1 MAESKKELDD
11 SNITPDLTSLSLSSP
26 RSSKNDI
33 TPELPS
39 LPDSVDHIEISPPL
53 RRSPRKPKST
63 APFLSWVRTQLTK
76 RRNKLIGDE
85 TGRKSTENTCENTDT
100 NEKEERVD
108 ESVNTKVEK
117 QSIVTGE
124 KKSVQSK
131 YSSGD
136 YNDIICVHADENEGL
151 KNLNLDMSD
160 HQSIDNEDKINDTS
174 FESPKDKCN
183 SEEASKTEISP
194 TVYSDDV
201 FSSPSPEF
209 RKHVVTS
216 GSGVKRKAPKND
228 DKSRTKTRRKLAMF
242 KSGFSDDVMS
252 DESLDGDNEITFKF
266 TGKDRSPQSLPLGES
281 QTLKET
287 LPLGETPPLNE
298 GLSMGE
304 VSEAETSLLEGE
316 ELPSEEGTFPVKV
329 GFPPLEDFMKQ
340 APEFETEFDL
350 TSSLKKCVR
359 GCNEELSED
368 TLLDI
373 NPKKSRTEKLKDI
386 THLSDS
392 DNDLKM
398 PNNLNKSLKLGEQD
412 VSLRN
417 VETKNKSV
425 CKRKSKKHQQ
435 SIELLND
442 SDTEN
447 EFEVTEPPK
456 CSNKN
461 VQKTPQEVNRSSS
474 VGILKYFT
482 KSTEKPKPAPCTLQ
496 MSADE
501 HVKRQKQLNK
511 KNSKT
516 FVKKTSK
523 TGKKSKRC
531 TTSTARKSSTSPNI
545 CTFARKDSAK
555 NIKETITE
563 PANDTPKSRSDFNSE
578 SEYQAYLEEEDLK
591 LALKLQA
598 DFDLEAKFRL
608 SSIRTKGS
616 EDEYKFRSR
625 SRMSNC
631 SN

>member
-26 RSSKNDI
+26 RSLKNDI
-33 TPELPS
+33 TPKLPS

-85 TGRKSTENTCENTDT
+85 IGGNSTENSCKNTDT

-108 ESVNTKVEK
+108 ESVDTKVEK
-117 QSIVTGE
+117 QPIITGE

-131 YSSGD
+131 CSSGD
-136 YNDIICVHADENEGL
+136 HNDIICVHAGENEGL

-160 HQSIDNEDKINDTS
+160 HQCNDNENKINDMS
-174 FESPKDKCN
+174 FGSPKNKCN
-183 SEEASKTEISP
+183 SEEESKTEISP
-194 TVYSDDV
+194 VYSDDV
-201 FSSPSPEF
+201 FSSPSPEL
-209 RKHVVTS
+209 RKYAVTS
-216 GSGVKRKAPKND
+216 GSGVKRKAPKID
-228 DKSRTKTRRKLAMF
+228 DKGRTKTRRKLAMF
-242 KSGFSDDVMS
+242 KSGYSDDVMS
-252 DESLDGDNEITFKF
+252 DESLEGDSEITFKF
-266 TGKDRSPQSLPLGES
+266 TGKDRSPLPLRKS

-287 LPLGETPPLNE
+287 LPPGETPPLKE
-298 GLSMGE
+298 GPSMGE
-304 VSEAETSLLEGE
+304 VSETSLLEGE

-368 TLLDI
+368 TFLDI
-373 NPKKSRTEKLKDI
+373 KPKKSRTEKLKDI

-398 PNNLNKSLKLGEQD
+398 SNNLNKSLKLGEQD

-425 CKRKSKKHQQ
+425 YKRKSKKHQQ

-456 CSNKN
+456 CLNKN
-461 VQKTPQEVNRSSS
+461 GQKTPQEVNHSSS

-482 KSTEKPKPAPCTLQ
+482 KSTEKPKPAPFTLQ
-496 MSADE
+496 ISADE

-523 TGKKSKRC
+523 TGKKSKKC

-545 CTFARKDSAK
+545 CTFARKGSAK
-555 NIKETITE
+555 DIKETITE
-563 PANDTPKSRSDFNSE
+563 PADDTPKSRSDFNSE
-578 SEYQAYLEEEDLK
+578 LEYQAYLEEEDLK

>member
-33 TPELPS
+33 TPKLPS

-85 TGRKSTENTCENTDT
+85 IGGNSTENTDT
-100 NEKEERVD
+100 NEKEEGVD
-108 ESVNTKVEK
+108 ELVNTKVEK
-117 QSIVTGE
+117 RSIITGE
-124 KKSVQSK
+124 KKSVQSE

-136 YNDIICVHADENEGL
+136 HNDIICVHADENEGL

-160 HQSIDNEDKINDTS
+160 HQSSDNKDKINDMS
-174 FESPKDKCN
+174 FGSPKNKCN

-201 FSSPSPEF
+201 FSSPLPEL

-228 DKSRTKTRRKLAMF
+228 DKGRTKTRRKLAMF

-252 DESLDGDNEITFKF
+252 DESLDGDNEITFK
-266 TGKDRSPQSLPLGES
+266 
-281 QTLKET
+281 LKET
-287 LPLGETPPLNE
+287 LPPGETPPLKE
-298 GLSMGE
+298 GLSIGE

-316 ELPSEEGTFPVKV
+316 ELPSEQGTFPVKV

-350 TSSLKKCVR
+350 TSSLKKCVK
-359 GCNEELSED
+359 GYNEEQNED
-368 TLLDI
+368 TFLDI
-373 NPKKSRTEKLKDI
+373 KPKKGRTEKLKDI

-398 PNNLNKSLKLGEQD
+398 SNNLNKSLKLGEQD
-412 VSLRN
+412 VYLRN

-496 MSADE
+496 ISADE
-501 HVKRQKQLNK
+501 HVERQKQLNR

-523 TGKKSKRC
+523 TGKRSKKC

-545 CTFARKDSAK
+545 CTFARKGSAK
-555 NIKETITE
+555 DIKETITE
-563 PANDTPKSRSDFNSE
+563 PADDTPKLRSDFNSE
-578 SEYQAYLEEEDLK
+578 SEYQTYLEEEDLK

-616 EDEYKFRSR
+616 EDEYQFRSR